1 MLLQFGR
8 EGGES
13 VHDQRYGIWILGEQ
27 TYLITVVVQKRFQIG
42 GHSLFNLGEPIRC
55 LRVFHSIKEGGGEDT
70 A

>member
-1 MLLQFGR
+1 
-8 EGGES
+8 
-13 VHDQRYGIWILGEQ
+13 
-27 TYLITVVVQKRFQIG
+27 VVVQKRFQIG